1 MVGAGQ
7 PASQPAPTRANRRRR
22 CARRPRAP
30 TIGPVELVGTLSFSS
45 LSDLMLLL
53 AASEQTG
60 VLRLGA
66 DCEVWY
72 FRGDL
77 SYASYDGCRPLRDSL
92 LGAKVIDEAQWEE
105 AVHAGADGGT
115 GAAIDDLAGVSRTR
129 LRAVMRERIVE
140 TILPYLDANNA
151 PATFEAGMFH
161 GFGPRCR
168 VPVELAVMEA
178 AMRRRRWREL
188 ADSVPSFTS
197 VPCRSGLDNLAE
209 PDDLWLL
216 DYVDGDRSVAQL
228 IELTGCSA
236 YSVCATLEHLV
247 HAGAV
252 EFVALRTQL
261 VAH

>member
-1 MVGAGQ
+1 
-7 PASQPAPTRANRRRR
+7 
-22 CARRPRAP
+22 
-30 TIGPVELVGTLSFSS
+30 
-45 LSDLMLLL
+45 
-53 AASEQTG
+53 
-60 VLRLGA
+60 
-66 DCEVWY
+66 
-72 FRGDL
+72 
-77 SYASYDGCRPLRDSL
+77 
-92 LGAKVIDEAQWEE
+92 
-105 AVHAGADGGT
+105 
-115 GAAIDDLAGVSRTR
+115 
-129 LRAVMRERIVE
+129 MRERIVE